1 MTTDRSRPTKALA
14 TRIAPELASHL
25 EPVLM
30 HDSSTNT
37 LIRHYRTN
45 QGRARLKDTVM
56 SLGYNRPLYLL
67 PFDHRHSYVT
77 GMFHFTSTAD
87 CRATRSRRRQQA
99 GDLRRI
105 PPGARHRGA
114 DSFRRH
120 PGRRGIRRRDPPRCS
135 QAAAT

>member
-14 TRIAPELASHL
+14 TDRAELASHL

-37 LIRHYRTN
+37 LIRRLSHN

-56 SLGYNRPLYLL
+56 NLGYNRPLYLL

-77 GMFHFTSTAD
+77 GMFNFN
-87 CRATRSRRRQQA
+87 
-99 GDLRRI
+99 
-105 PPGARHRGA
+105 PPLTVEQHEAVA
-114 DSFRRH
+114 DSKRVLYDGFRQALDKKV
-120 PGRRGIRRRDPPRCS
+120 PILLPPSWSTRNS
-135 QAAAT
+135 ALTSSAMESRAAM